1 MVKIA
6 PDDAAPSDG
15 KPRLS
20 DWIFILF
27 LLLSVVL
34 VMWVG
39 LLAYRD
45 GVKTETTKRTGEQWL
60 AWLKNAAETRGQ
72 PDFQPEACNRADGK
86 NWAQCLAWL
95 TSDQGPMHGHVNAF
109 TREPLMLALKCD
121 MVDRGLM
128 GALVLE
134 RLTPTPPGSAVP
146 VVVEPL
152 LPTDSIKETLNL
164 RVSVCDKGAYPIKIG
179 ETDF

>member
-1 MVKIA
+1 
-6 PDDAAPSDG
+6 
-15 KPRLS
+15 
-20 DWIFILF
+20 
-27 LLLSVVL
+27 
-34 VMWVG
+34 
-39 LLAYRD
+39 
-45 GVKTETTKRTGEQWL
+45 
-60 AWLKNAAETRGQ
+60 
-72 PDFQPEACNRADGK
+72 
-86 NWAQCLAWL
+86 
-95 TSDQGPMHGHVNAF
+95 
-109 TREPLMLALKCD
+109 